1 MRGLRLEIK
10 DWRKSHR
17 VRAVAEVIEPEAMG
31 PGIQNKSTIT
41 RNTARTKLMCRDVVT
56 TER

>member
-31 PGIQNKSTIT
+31 PGIQNKSTII
-41 RNTARTKLMCRDVVT
+41 RNTARTKLM
-56 TER
+56 

>member
-17 VRAVAEVIEPEAMG
+17 VRAAAEVIQPEAMD
-31 PGIQNKSTIT
+31 PGIQSKSIII
-41 RNTARTKLMCRDVVT
+41 RNTARTKLMCQIVVT
-56 TER
+56 TEK